1 MRRRHE
7 DYCFY
12 EDALPDWGIDFL
24 MLAEDAE
31 GTVYYPV
38 RPIISALGIERT
50 TQTSIIQ
57 EDARLK
63 AGASKI
69 IAPTRGG
76 PQEVLYLAHRQVAI
90 WLTIIDPEKV
100 APRVR
105 GRLEEFQAALWHLA
119 DKILFRRRRIVAAS
133 ATDTGTLVEIRGEL
147 HGEFT
152 CECGRRHIIKIA
164 DGEMRVY
171 RVKDVHS

>member
-1 MRRRHE
+1 MPRSDE
-7 DYCFY
+7 DYSFY

-31 GTVYYPV
+31 GMVYYPV
-38 RPIISALGIERT
+38 RPIISALGVDRT

-57 EDARLK
+57 ADARLK
-63 AGASKI
+63 KGARKI
-69 IAPTRGG
+69 TAPTRGG

-90 WLTIIDPEKV
+90 WLTIIDPENV

-105 GRLEEFQAALWHLA
+105 GRLEEFQAALWRLA
-119 DKILFRRRRIVAAS
+119 DKILFLRRRSIETAAI
-133 ATDTGTLVEIRGEL
+133 DTGTRVTMYGAL
-147 HGEFT
+147 HGEFS
-152 CECGRRHIIKIA
+152 CECGRHHIVKFA

-171 RVKDVHS
+171 HMEDALS